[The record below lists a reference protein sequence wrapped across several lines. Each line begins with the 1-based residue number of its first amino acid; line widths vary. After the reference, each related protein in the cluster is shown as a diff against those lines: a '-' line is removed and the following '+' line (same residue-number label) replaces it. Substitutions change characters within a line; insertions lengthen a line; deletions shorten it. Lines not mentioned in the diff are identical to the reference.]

1 MTSTATSLRT
11 ANDPAA
17 WRILYRLLQHYPGTL
32 TVRLWDQ
39 TQRTYCAQRSYGAG
53 QVANEVTLTLQHP
66 ALLHQLVLQP
76 NPLHLAQAYFDGTLD
91 VSGDVYEVL
100 RLKTHF
106 EHLTLPWREQAHLL
120 LDALS
125 LGGLPLPTWD
135 ALGQTIANQA
145 RALGLIQGL
154 GAKDAYQTTFKHRH
168 TPQSDQAAIAFHYDV
183 SNEFYGL
190 WLDEARVYSCAYFHS
205 PSDSLDQAQRNK
217 LEHICRKL
225 RLRPGQTLLDI
236 GCGWGALICWA
247 AQNHGVRAHGITLS
261 HDQLSYAQ
269 ERIAREGLQDR
280 VSVALC
286 DYRYLPK
293 DARFDCVSSVGMF
306 EHVGLAQLPRYNAEV
321 HRLLKPGGLFLNH
334 GITHDEDGW
343 QRTLATEFINRYV
356 FPDGELDRVSNIALG
371 MERAGFEILDIE
383 ALRPHYAMTLRHWV
397 QRLEAQ
403 REAALALVGE
413 RTYRVWRLYMA
424 ACALEFEAGGTGLHQ
439 ILAAKPAQGRWPLPL
454 TRQDLY
460 EPVQG

>member
-1 MTSTATSLRT
+1 MTSTTLLSST
-11 ANDPAA
+11 EPAV
-17 WRILYRLLQHYPGTL
+17 WRILDRLLHSYPGTL
-32 TVRLWDQ
+32 TVTLWDH
-39 TQRTYCAQRSYGAG
+39 TQRQFGQGAAG
-53 QVANEVTLTLQHP
+53 EVQLRLHSP
-66 ALLHQLVLQP
+66 ALLRQLVLQP
-76 NPLHLAQAYFDGTLD
+76 NPLHLAQAYFNGTLD
-91 VSGDVYEVL
+91 VDGDVYEVL
-100 RLKTHF
+100 RLKNHF
-106 EHLTLPWREQAHLL
+106 EQLALPWRERANLL

-125 LGGLPLPTWD
+125 LGGLPSWD
-135 ALGQTIANQA
+135 AA
-145 RALGLIQGL
+145 RLAITKGI
-154 GAKDAYQTTFKHRH
+154 TPTFKHRH

-183 SNEFYGL
+183 SNDFYGL
-190 WLDEARVYSCAYFHS
+190 WLDEARVYSCAYFHT
-205 PSDSLDQAQRNK
+205 PNDSLDQAQRNK

-261 HDQLSYAQ
+261 QDQLRYAQ

-286 DYRYLPK
+286 DYRELP
-293 DARFDCVSSVGMF
+293 AQASFDCVSSVGMF

-439 ILAAKPAQGRWPLPL
+439 ILAAKPAQGRWTVPL

-460 EPVQG
+460 ETALG